1 MADLQLSRQTVQESP
16 KVVCWRIA
24 GELDENNGR
33 QVESYFDELVQAE
46 QPRHVLLDLSGL
58 IFAGSSFF
66 GSLLFWKEEV
76 GKNGGSLVLFG
87 LRPEVAST
95 MRIFALDR
103 VLSICDDQQAALAK
117 ALGD

>member
-1 MADLQLSRQTVQESP
+1 MADLELSRETVQESP
-16 KVVCWRIA
+16 KVVCWRIS

-33 QVESYFDELVQAE
+33 QVETYFDELVESDEPQ
-46 QPRHVLLDLSGL
+46 HVLLDLSGL

-76 GKNGGSLVLFG
+76 GKRGGTLVLFG

-103 VLSICDDQQAALAK
+103 VLTICDDRQAALAK
-117 ALGD
+117 ASGG